1 MVKLLQFSGFM
12 FETSQDLEYY
22 NGYIFDCNSD
32 GGVLINYQSYGFYKG
47 YQIIYVYDV
56 KLDKNRN
63 PTKNFGRFIARL
75 CIINLGELESLSFK
89 DGYIYIGFSNNG
101 YVFYKI
107 EYNKFAKEVK
117 KIE

>member
-47 YQIIYVYDV
+47 YQII
-56 KLDKNRN
+56 
-63 PTKNFGRFIARL
+63 
-75 CIINLGELESLSFK
+75 
-89 DGYIYIGFSNNG
+89 
-101 YVFYKI
+101 
-107 EYNKFAKEVK
+107 
-117 KIE
+117 

>member
-1 MVKLLQFSGFM
+1 M
-12 FETSQDLEYY
+12 ED
-22 NGYIFDCNSD
+22 
-32 GGVLINYQSYGFYKG
+32 
-47 YQIIYVYDV
+47 
-56 KLDKNRN
+56 
-63 PTKNFGRFIARL
+63 FGRLIARL

-89 DGYIYIGFSNNG
+89 DGYLCVGFSNNG